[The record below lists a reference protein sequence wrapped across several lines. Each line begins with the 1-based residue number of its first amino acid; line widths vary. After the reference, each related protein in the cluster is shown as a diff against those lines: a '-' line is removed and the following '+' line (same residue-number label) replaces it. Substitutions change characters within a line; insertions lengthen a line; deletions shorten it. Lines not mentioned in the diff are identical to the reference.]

1 MKSMTGFGKEIFI
14 TDEIEIDV
22 EIKSVNSRFLDLKIY
37 LPRELSELE
46 VVVRNIISKKIK
58 RGKVDVRINF
68 SDNRINEPEL
78 NEEKLKSVYEMY
90 VRAQQ
95 LLNLKNEISIEKLM
109 NEKDI
114 IRYPKKDL
122 ESISTTITQT
132 VEKALLKHQEFALK
146 EGRSMEDFIEN
157 SIKKITSSLSVI
169 EKKFPVFKEQLF
181 DTLKERVSEL
191 LQSALS
197 TEDHKRLL
205 TETAVYAEKADI
217 SEEIVRLKNHYKEFS
232 KLIKKPTG
240 TGKSM
245 NFILQE
251 MHREINTIGSK
262 FNTSEVISDILLIKE
277 EIEKCREIVQ
287 NIE

>member
-1 MKSMTGFGKEIFI
+1 
-14 TDEIEIDV
+14 
-22 EIKSVNSRFLDLKIY
+22 
-37 LPRELSELE
+37 
-46 VVVRNIISKKIK
+46 
-58 RGKVDVRINF
+58 
-68 SDNRINEPEL
+68 
-78 NEEKLKSVYEMY
+78 MY
-90 VRAQQ
+90 IRAQQ

-157 SIKKITSSLSVI
+157 SIEKITSSLSVI

-181 DTLKERVSEL
+181 ETLKERVSEL
-191 LQSALS
+191 MQSALS